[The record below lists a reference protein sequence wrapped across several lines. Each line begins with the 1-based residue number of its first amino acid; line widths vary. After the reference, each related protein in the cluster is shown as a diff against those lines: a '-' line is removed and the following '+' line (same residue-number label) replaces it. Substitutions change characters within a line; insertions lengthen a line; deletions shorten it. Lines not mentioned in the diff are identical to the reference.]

1 MNCKGS
7 IQLSSAFLVKLIL
20 VVFMIIIAVSFFT
33 GLIPIFSEMNIVR
46 KIMLLV
52 VIVVIYDNVVWM
64 LIKIGMT

>member
-1 MNCKGS
+1 
-7 IQLSSAFLVKLIL
+7 LSSAFLVKLIL